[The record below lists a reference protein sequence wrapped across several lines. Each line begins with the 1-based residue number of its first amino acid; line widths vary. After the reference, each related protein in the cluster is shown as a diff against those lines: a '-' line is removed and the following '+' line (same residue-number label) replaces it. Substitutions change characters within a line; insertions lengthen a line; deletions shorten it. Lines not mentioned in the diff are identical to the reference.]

1 MPLTFDFPLIA
12 INVFEDYFPLIASN
26 LLVILFFLFFQ
37 NNRKKTDFA
46 PSNNA
51 TNWKPTVVDENGNVL
66 VENDLRVNGTIKDSN
81 DEAGTVGQVLSST
94 ATGTDWIS
102 FPRRLST
109 TARDAATWTAGDI
122 IFNTTTNKHQGYDG
136 SSWHDL
142 Y

>member
-1 MPLTFDFPLIA
+1 M
-12 INVFEDYFPLIASN
+12 
-26 LLVILFFLFFQ
+26 ILFFLFFQ
-37 NNRKKTDFA
+37 NNRKKTDIA
-46 PSNNA
+46 PSNDA

-102 FPRRLST
+102 FPRRLIT

>member
-46 PSNNA
+46 PSNDA

-81 DEAGTVGQVLSST
+81 DEAGTVGQVL
-94 ATGTDWIS
+94 
-102 FPRRLST
+102 
-109 TARDAATWTAGDI
+109 
-122 IFNTTTNKHQGYDG
+122 
-136 SSWHDL
+136 
-142 Y
+142 